1 MFNSSNIHY
10 IFREFKFRFTFLMIK
25 SIFRILISILF
36 FWYCS
41 SFAYAES
48 GKARI
53 THVDFTFDQSTY
65 KIIVNYNIENYK
77 SFQRFTIEL
86 SFRDENNNEIIPVSM
101 KGDIGTNIKG
111 GINKQ
116 IIWDVFND
124 ISDVPPKLKAKVRI
138 TEIKEV
144 FGGPSNALFSV
155 MVPGLGDWYV
165 KNQKKMILKPYI
177 RTAAVY
183 GILGYG
189 IYQTIQ
195 IPKAKNEYLNPKE
208 NPPLTDWKT
217 TNDKNYQI
225 YRNHVN
231 QSIIYT
237 SAGITCWVADVVWV
251 LIKGSSNAR
260 QNKNLKSTS
269 YFSPKSVH
277 LPVLTDVS
285 PGFELTQIGYVNTI
299 TFSFILK

>member
-1 MFNSSNIHY
+1 MVKH
-10 IFREFKFRFTFLMIK
+10 
-25 SIFRILISILF
+25 RILRIILLLGF
-36 FWYCS
+36 S
-41 SFAYAES
+41 SSLVNAES
-48 GKARI
+48 GKAKI
-53 THVDFTFDQSTY
+53 TNVDFSFDQSTY
-65 KIIVNYNIENYK
+65 KMIINYNIENYK

-86 SFRDENNNEIIPVSM
+86 SFRDEKNNEIIPVST
-101 KGDIGTNIKG
+101 KGDIGTNIIG
-111 GINKQ
+111 GTNKQ
-116 IIWDVFND
+116 ITWDVFND

-144 FGGPSNALFSV
+144 FGGPSNALLSV
-155 MVPGLGDWYV
+155 IMPGLGDWYV
-165 KNQKKMILKPYI
+165 KNPRKMILKPYI
-177 RTAAVY
+177 RTAAIY

-195 IPKAKNEYLNPKE
+195 IPKAKNDYLNPKE
-208 NPPLTDWKT
+208 TPPLTGWKT

-225 YRNHVN
+225 YKNHVS

-269 YFSPKSVH
+269 YISPKSVH
-277 LPVLTDVS
+277 LPVLTNLS
-285 PGFELTQIGYVNTI
+285 PGFAWSPVGYVNTI
-299 TFSFILK
+299 KFSFSFK